1 MNLAILNQAQGDY
14 RAAYQYLE
22 KYRLLNDSLFTSEK
36 HKRIRELE
44 LKYET
49 EKKENQI
56 NLLQKNAE
64 IKDLQ
69 LQSQRRMRNLLLLI
83 LLLVIIMVFLI
94 LRSYRHK
101 ENVKIALQ
109 AKKAMEQSRLAI
121 LGELVAGIVHEVNQP
136 LQSISFSLENMQA
149 AISEGYADQNYLM
162 RKTGFMVEDVER
174 MQRIINHIRTF
185 AHNQAEQ
192 KQGTFDLN
200 ESIRN
205 ALRMTAE
212 RLNKHK
218 VKVEVDLDQE
228 LPLVKGNIYSFEQ
241 VVLILLSNARD
252 SVENRAF
259 EAEKEYQ
266 KKICLRTENRE
277 KEVVVQVGDNG
288 TGIPAEIMD
297 KIMKPFFT
305 TKEAGKGTGLGL
317 SIARGI
323 INDMNGTIDIETVP
337 GKGTIIKI
345 SFNIEA

>member
-1 MNLAILNQAQGDY
+1 
-14 RAAYQYLE
+14 
-22 KYRLLNDSLFTSEK
+22 
-36 HKRIRELE
+36 
-44 LKYET
+44 
-49 EKKENQI
+49 
-56 NLLQKNAE
+56 
-64 IKDLQ
+64 
-69 LQSQRRMRNLLLLI
+69 
-83 LLLVIIMVFLI
+83 
-94 LRSYRHK
+94 
-101 ENVKIALQ
+101 
-109 AKKAMEQSRLAI
+109 
-121 LGELVAGIVHEVNQP
+121 
-136 LQSISFSLENMQA
+136 MQA